1 MQTQDAVEGLL
12 ACSRLS
18 VAGNERKS
26 SLVFSLV
33 LPFFPSQLPRAR
45 NRLDCVETISA
56 NVLLK
61 KYFQCQVKLDFYSRR
76 LGPSPSSVFS
86 AATDPTGLQIF
97 FFTVLNSLRKCSS
110 VAHFRWIDSL

>member
-33 LPFFPSQLPRAR
+33 LPFFPSQLPRAW
-45 NRLDCVETISA
+45 NRLRVCITLENS
-56 NVLLK
+56 VLTL
-61 KYFQCQVKLDFYSRR
+61 
-76 LGPSPSSVFS
+76 
-86 AATDPTGLQIF
+86 
-97 FFTVLNSLRKCSS
+97 
-110 VAHFRWIDSL
+110 

>member
-33 LPFFPSQLPRAR
+33 LPFFPSQLPRAW
-45 NRLDCVETISA
+45 NRLTNETLPSTYIIKGLKPF
-56 NVLLK
+56 LLK
-61 KYFQCQVKLDFYSRR
+61 E
-76 LGPSPSSVFS
+76 
-86 AATDPTGLQIF
+86 
-97 FFTVLNSLRKCSS
+97 N
-110 VAHFRWIDSL
+110 